1 MQAVAQ
7 WERIRYELPEYWEE
21 ARLAFVPDDEGA
33 LARAAAVLAPLSPG
47 QSGSKLRI
55 QVRNGGGVGG
65 PESLRNLLRRLDRKR
80 IWGTLALVD
89 TFAEAPERP
98 LAVEAHA
105 SLAEAWDDA
114 LASLP
119 PDWSDL
125 LCELEMESSDYLPQ
139 AALLGAPLNPTR
151 NPDALALRFRV
162 AATKGY
168 GAPPGL
174 VRRCLER
181 MDADGIRGDISVLQG
196 LSETE
201 NVGTQGPVWRIAG
214 RSV

>member
-7 WERIRYELPEYWEE
+7 WEQIRHELPEYWQEV
-21 ARLAFVPDDEGA
+21 RLSFVPDDEGA
-33 LARAAAVLAPLSPG
+33 LPPAGAVLAPLSPG
-47 QSGSKLRI
+47 HFGRELRI
-55 QVRNGGGVGG
+55 QVRNAGGVGG
-65 PESLRNLLRRLDRKR
+65 AESLRNLLRRLDRKR

-89 TFAEAPERP
+89 SFAETPERSV
-98 LAVEAHA
+98 AVEAHP
-105 SLAEAWDDA
+105 SLAEAWDEA
-114 LASLP
+114 LAGLP

-125 LCELEMESSDYLPQ
+125 LCELDVSSSDYLPQ

-162 AATKGY
+162 AGSKGY

-174 VRRCLER
+174 ARRCLER
-181 MDADGIRGDISVLQG
+181 MDADGIRGRISILHA

-201 NVGTQGPVWRIAG
+201 NVGTQGPVWRIGG
-214 RSV
+214 RAV